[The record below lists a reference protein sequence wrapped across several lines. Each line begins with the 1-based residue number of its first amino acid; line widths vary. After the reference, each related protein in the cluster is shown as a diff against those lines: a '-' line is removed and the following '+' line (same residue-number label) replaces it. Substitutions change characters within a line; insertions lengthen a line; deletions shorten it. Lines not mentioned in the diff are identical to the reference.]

1 MDSTT
6 DEFEELGKDP
16 DRLREYLSEHIDEIS
31 RTLNDDEDFCNRD
44 IDATIEYVKNM
55 KGKFIEKFQEFEN
68 KLEEI
73 RRDNQKTSEDN
84 KKKFHNEIH
93 EINGL
98 FESEKY
104 HEGLL
109 EKS

>member
-16 DRLREYLSEHIDEIS
+16 DRLHGYLIEHINEIS
-31 RTLNDDEDFCNRD
+31 RTLHDDEDFCNRD
-44 IDATIEYVKNM
+44 IDATIEYVKKM

-84 KKKFHNEIH
+84 RKKFDNEIQ

-98 FESEKY
+98 FKSEKY
-104 HEGLL
+104 HEGLV